1 MTMIRLRG
9 LCEAGNVC
17 LTLIRD
23 TDTGDALL
31 QGPLDPAAAA
41 TLKAPDGEG
50 GPHLLVGPAPAAS
63 PLTKPS
69 GLTGG
74 HLLEHSPPPRL
85 AVSDAADA
93 TRGRWPFRR

>member
-1 MTMIRLRG
+1 MALIRLRG

-31 QGPLDPAAAA
+31 QGPLDPVAAE

-50 GPHLLVGPAPAAS
+50 VIRIPAEQVATMLYGLGPDTRTDTPDREV
-63 PLTKPS
+63 
-69 GLTGG
+69 
-74 HLLEHSPPPRL
+74 L
-85 AVSDAADA
+85 A
-93 TRGRWPFRR
+93 

>member
-1 MTMIRLRG
+1 MALIRLRG

-17 LTLIRD
+17 PTLICD

-50 GPHLLVGPAPAAS
+50 VIRIPAEQVARCSTVSARTPA
-63 PLTKPS
+63 LT
-69 GLTGG
+69 
-74 HLLEHSPPPRL
+74 PPAGRCSREP
-85 AVSDAADA
+85 AD
-93 TRGRWPFRR
+93 RRPGR

>member
-41 TLKAPDGEG
+41 TLQAPDGEG
-50 GPHLLVGPAPAAS
+50 VIRIPAEQVARMLYGLGPDTRTDTPGREV
-63 PLTKPS
+63 
-69 GLTGG
+69 
-74 HLLEHSPPPRL
+74 L
-85 AVSDAADA
+85 A
-93 TRGRWPFRR
+93 

>member
-1 MTMIRLRG
+1 MALIRLRG

-41 TLKAPDGEG
+41 TLNAPDGEG
-50 GPHLLVGPAPAAS
+50 VIRIPAAQVATM
-63 PLTKPS
+63 LY
-69 GLTGG
+69 GLGPDTRTDTPGR
-74 HLLEHSPPPRL
+74 EVL
-85 AVSDAADA
+85 A
-93 TRGRWPFRR
+93 